1 MITAPVQLPLAQ
13 GVTAPLGVLLPQ
25 SILETNTFN
34 VLMTFVAINTLLY
47 VALSI
52 LKVLPRVRIPFRR
65 RYRRSET
72 RSIYPDGPL

>member
-1 MITAPVQLPLAQ
+1 MV
-13 GVTAPLGVLLPQ
+13 PLGVLLPQ
-25 SILETNTFN
+25 SILATNTFN

-52 LKVLPRVRIPFRR
+52 LKALPRLRVSLFPR

>member
-1 MITAPVQLPLAQ
+1 MVSA
-13 GVTAPLGVLLPQ
+13 TAPLGVLLPQ
-25 SILETNTFN
+25 SILATNTFN

-47 VALSI
+47 VVLSI
-52 LKVLPRVRIPFRR
+52 LKALPRFRVRLSGR